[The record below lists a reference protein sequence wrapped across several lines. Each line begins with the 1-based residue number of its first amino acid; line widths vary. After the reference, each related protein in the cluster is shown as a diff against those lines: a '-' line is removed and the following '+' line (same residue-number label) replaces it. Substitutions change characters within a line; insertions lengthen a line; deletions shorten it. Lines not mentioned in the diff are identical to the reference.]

1 MKYDSGLKFYAA
13 GSTTRSITMTGGGG
27 TLHGAWSS
35 DVAVSA
41 SDRRLKRDIVPI
53 ESAASFSTL

>member
-41 SDRRLKRDIVPI
+41 
-53 ESAASFSTL
+53 